1 MDKRYFEVTRK
12 NYDGLRSVFKQNFKN
27 IKFHYQVK
35 NIIDYLDFE
44 KIDIRVGTIIEVEEN
59 NNLKKPSLILKID
72 FGNSLGIKKS
82 SAQLKVNYSISELI
96 NKQVAAVVNFKPK
109 QIGNLISEVLVLGFP
124 NDNNEPI
131 LISPDRNIQNGG
143 KLF

>member
-1 MDKRYFEVTRK
+1 M
-12 NYDGLRSVFKQNFKN
+12 
-27 IKFHYQVK
+27 K

-44 KIDIRVGTIIEVEEN
+44 KVDIRVGTIIEVEEN
-59 NNLKKPSLILKID
+59 NNLKKASLILKID

-96 NKQVAAVVNFKPK
+96 NKQVAAVVNFKSK

>member
-1 MDKRYFEVTRK
+1 M
-12 NYDGLRSVFKQNFKN
+12 
-27 IKFHYQVK
+27 K

-44 KIDIRVGTIIEVEEN
+44 KVDIRVGTIIEVEEN

-82 SAQLKVNYSISELI
+82 SAQLKVNYSISKLI

-124 NDNNEPI
+124 DDNNEPI
-131 LISPDRNIQNGG
+131 LISPDRNIKNGG

>member
-1 MDKRYFEVTRK
+1 M
-12 NYDGLRSVFKQNFKN
+12 
-27 IKFHYQVK
+27 K

-44 KIDIRVGTIIEVEEN
+44 KVDIRVGTIIEVEEN

-109 QIGNLISEVLVLGFP
+109 QIGDLISEVLVLGFP
-124 NDNNEPI
+124 DDNNEPI

>member
-1 MDKRYFEVTRK
+1 M
-12 NYDGLRSVFKQNFKN
+12 
-27 IKFHYQVK
+27 K

-44 KIDIRVGTIIEVEEN
+44 KVDIRVGTIIEVEEN

>member
-1 MDKRYFEVTRK
+1 M
-12 NYDGLRSVFKQNFKN
+12 
-27 IKFHYQVK
+27 K

-44 KIDIRVGTIIEVEEN
+44 KVDIRVGTIIEVEEN

-124 NDNNEPI
+124 DGNNEPI
-131 LISPDRNIQNGG
+131 LISPDRNIKNGG

>member
-1 MDKRYFEVTRK
+1 MLTF
-12 NYDGLRSVFKQNFKN
+12 GF
-27 IKFHYQVK
+27 
-35 NIIDYLDFE
+35 LDFE
-44 KIDIRVGTIIEVEEN
+44 KVDIRVGTIIEVEEN
-59 NNLKKPSLILKID
+59 INLKKPSLILKID

-124 NDNNEPI
+124 DDNNEPI